1 MSYVALGL
9 CRKLRGGESENL
21 SYGSKGLAMSIE
33 QEMSFLKSINEETH
47 SVFYTAWQGS
57 ELIGTARLG
66 GIPRRMRHRAEL
78 AIAVAK
84 AEWDKGIGTNFMN
97 KIIENAQKND
107 IEILSLE
114 VRADNSNAIHLYK
127 KFRFVSFFHKF
138 PLFSRLCTM
147 PASKYVSFSLVFAL
161 MGNSQGK
168 VFLIQF

>member
-1 MSYVALGL
+1 
-9 CRKLRGGESENL
+9 
-21 SYGSKGLAMSIE
+21 MSIE

-57 ELIGTARLG
+57 ELIGTASLG

-84 AEWDKGIGTNFMN
+84 AEWDKGVGTNLMN
-97 KIIENAQKND
+97 KIIEYAQKND

-127 KFRFVSFFHKF
+127 KFQIIFFQTK
-138 PLFSRLCTM
+138 
-147 PASKYVSFSLVFAL
+147 
-161 MGNSQGK
+161 
-168 VFLIQF
+168 